1 MMETPHPL
9 LEKMTLFWHG
19 HFATNGGTL
28 KNPRLMPQHLQLLRR
43 HALGS
48 FASLLQGL
56 ARDPALLLW
65 LGAEANRKAAPNE
78 NFARP
83 LLETFTVGPG
93 PFTERDV
100 AEAARAFTGWFVLR
114 DHLRYLPQEHDETAK
129 HLLGREGNFTGED
142 VIRIVLEQPATPR
155 LLVRRLYGWLI
166 AETEEPGAAL
176 LAPLAESFA
185 RDWDVS
191 RLVETVLRSNLF
203 FSPRSYRRRIKG
215 PVEFALGVVHVL
227 EGIVSTTQLA
237 QAVADLG
244 QDLCRPPTVKGWT
257 GGRYW
262 INTATLAARSHLA
275 RALVHGEEPYGGKL
289 DPGALAR
296 KYGYATP
303 ESAGRFL
310 IELFLQGDLE
320 PGVRDALLE
329 SVRTVGDGES
339 GATLRRLAHAIVTL
353 PEFHLA

>member
-1 MMETPHPL
+1 
-9 LEKMTLFWHG
+9 
-19 HFATNGGTL
+19 
-28 KNPRLMPQHLQLLRR
+28 
-43 HALGS
+43 
-48 FASLLQGL
+48 
-56 ARDPALLLW
+56 
-65 LGAEANRKAAPNE
+65 
-78 NFARP
+78 
-83 LLETFTVGPG
+83 
-93 PFTERDV
+93 
-100 AEAARAFTGWFVLR
+100 
-114 DHLRYLPQEHDETAK
+114 LPQEHDETIK
-129 HLLGREGNFTGED
+129 HILGREGDFAGED
-142 VIRIVLEQPATPR
+142 VVRIVLEQPATPR
-155 LLVRRLYGWLI
+155 MLVRKLYRWLI

-191 RLVETVLRSNLF
+191 RLVETMLRSNLF
-203 FSPRSYRRRIKG
+203 FSPRSYRSRIKC
-215 PVEFALGVVHVL
+215 PVEFALGVVRAL
-227 EGIVSTTQLA
+227 DGIVATTPLA

-244 QDLCRPPTVKGWT
+244 QDLGRPPTVKGWQ

-262 INTATLAARSHLA
+262 INTATLATRGRLA

-320 PGVRDALLE
+320 PAVRDALLE
-329 SVRTVGDGES
+329 SVRTVGTGDS
-339 GATLRRLAHAIVTL
+339 GAMLRRLAHAVVTL